1 MASSC
6 PLVLLLSLL
15 CGFLSTTGNAAGVAA
30 AAAAA
35 RGLRESGSL
44 ASLARVRAH
53 PTEADATAACL
64 KVCNIQAECRTINTD
79 TPTVEWSSMEGQG
92 QMQHTGPHHQACK
105 EAICNQVR
113 ICARCGSSGGEDG
126 RCGERNGGWWWW
138 WWWGRRGSGKNV
150 CGAVQGSWAQG
161 RNWDTMRARGRI

>member
-1 MASSC
+1 MAAPSF
-6 PLVLLLSLL
+6 PLFLLLSLL
-15 CGFLSTTGNAAGVAA
+15 FGFLSSTVNAAGVAA

-44 ASLARVRAH
+44 SSLARVRAH

-64 KVCNIQAECRTINTD
+64 KVCNIQAECRTISTD

-113 ICARCGSSGGEDG
+113 
-126 RCGERNGGWWWW
+126 
-138 WWWGRRGSGKNV
+138 
-150 CGAVQGSWAQG
+150 
-161 RNWDTMRARGRI
+161 MRVW